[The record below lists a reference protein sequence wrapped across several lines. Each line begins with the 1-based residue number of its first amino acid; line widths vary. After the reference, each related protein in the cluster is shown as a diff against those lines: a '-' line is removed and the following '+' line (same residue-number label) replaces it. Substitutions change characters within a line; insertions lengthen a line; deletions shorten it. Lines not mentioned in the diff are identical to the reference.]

1 MALMSPPFD
10 TPSVTTPSGAPV
22 GAARFS
28 AIDGSVEWDGDKP
41 KLIPPSGSTPVL
53 DATAAGKR
61 EELRRMEEY
70 VEELRRQAD
79 TGSEP
84 RPTPQGEMPD
94 TWTEDI
100 KPRRP
105 GER

>member
-1 MALMSPPFD
+1 
-10 TPSVTTPSGAPV
+10 
-22 GAARFS
+22 
-28 AIDGSVEWDGDKP
+28 
-41 KLIPPSGSTPVL
+41 
-53 DATAAGKR
+53 
-61 EELRRMEEY
+61 MEEY

-84 RPTPQGEMPD
+84 RPTPQGEVPD